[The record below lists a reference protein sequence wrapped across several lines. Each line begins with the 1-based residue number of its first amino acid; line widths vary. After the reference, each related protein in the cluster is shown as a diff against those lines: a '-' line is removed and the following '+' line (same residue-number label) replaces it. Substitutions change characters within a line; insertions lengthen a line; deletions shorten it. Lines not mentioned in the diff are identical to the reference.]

1 MTALD
6 GAHPAIVV
14 TNLVK
19 RFRGRR
25 RGQPEIVA
33 VDDVSFS
40 VRRGT
45 SLGLVGESGSG
56 KSTVARCV
64 LGLLPADGGSIEV
77 LGRQI
82 VGAEANDL
90 RSWRRDMQ
98 IVFQEPYESLDP
110 RIRIGAAIAEP
121 LQIHTELRGEQLRAR
136 VLELME
142 LVALR
147 GALRDRYP
155 HELSGGQQQRVN
167 IARALA
173 THPSVVVLDEP
184 TSSLDVSVRADIL
197 RLLRRLQEELHLT
210 CLFISHDLPTVRNIC
225 DRVAVMY
232 HGRLVEEGPVGEVLR
247 NPAHPYTEFLLGSEL
262 PIDPDIKPRTRPVA
276 GEHGPHLGGGC
287 VFALR
292 CPLRVDRCEDEQ
304 PPLVA
309 AGPSHVAACIWVGT
323 DRHVEQ
329 TGGGGEAGEPTSP
342 REGSRS

>member
-1 MTALD
+1 MTTVRTEPTARVD
-6 GAHPAIVV
+6 RSGDPAIVV
-14 TNLVK
+14 ENLVK

-25 RGQPEIVA
+25 RGQPEVVA
-33 VDDVSFS
+33 VDSVSFA
-40 VRRGT
+40 VPTGA

-82 VGAEANDL
+82 IDADADEL
-90 RSWRRDMQ
+90 RGWRRDMQ
-98 IVFQEPYESLDP
+98 IVFQEPFESLDP

-121 LQIHTELRGEQLRAR
+121 LQIHTQLRGRELSGR

-147 GALRDRYP
+147 AALRDRYP

-167 IARALA
+167 IARAIA
-173 THPSVVVLDEP
+173 THPSVLLLDEP

-197 RLLRRLQEELHLT
+197 RLLVSLQDELRLT
-210 CLFISHDLPTVRNIC
+210 SLFISHDLHTIRSVC

-262 PIDPDIKPRTRPVA
+262 PVDPDVEPITRPVR
-276 GEHGPHLGGGC
+276 GEHGSDVGSGC
-287 VFALR
+287 VFAPR
-292 CPLRVDRCEDEQ
+292 CPLRVAECDLRQ
-304 PPLVA
+304 PDLVA
-309 AGPSHVAACIWVGT
+309 AGPAHVAACIFVGSAK
-323 DRHVEQ
+323 HV
-329 TGGGGEAGEPTSP
+329 A
-342 REGSRS
+342 